1 MGNEARKTTQYS
13 WRNITMAM
21 TINTNVASLNAQR
34 NLVKTQNSLTKSL
47 ERLSSGLRINSAKDD
62 AAGLAISSRFSAQVR
77 GLDQSVRNANDGIS
91 LLQTSEG
98 AMQEVT
104 SLLQRMREI
113 AVQASNDTY
122 SVSDRASLQG
132 EMDQLYSE
140 IDRIAGA
147 TQFNGIGLL
156 DGTGGTR
163 HFQIG
168 ANSGQTISVAL
179 KSVKSQDL
187 NLNGYSALGELNSGR
202 VTTSVG
208 TAGLTI
214 NNVAITTATATNGTA
229 QDAAININAFT
240 SQTGVSAAA
249 YNTYTGVGGLSGI
262 TSGALKIN
270 DVNISASG
278 SMEELVKNIN
288 RDANDVTATLNK
300 DGSITLSNDTGKD
313 IKVDVSTETK
323 TGFTTGTYSGYLSLS
338 DDDGEAIEVE
348 ATTTA
353 ALLGNWGLNES
364 TGSGSVT
371 GGTVSTVA
379 LAEGDLVIN
388 GVTVGASTG
397 SSAGDKA
404 VAINAVAGETGVTAS
419 ALTEQKFSID
429 MDNVGTGTNF
439 AASNLTINGSQLDL
453 SATTL
458 DTLDE
463 VVSLINGLGNGV
475 RATVE
480 DTTGK
485 LVLTSASGLDIKIL
499 DDAGVFGTAST
510 STTTYTGE
518 ISLTSDTGADVI
530 ISGSTT
536 ATIAKAGF
544 VEQGGSSDAVG
555 SGLSVE
561 TRANANNAIDRID
574 DALNQVADNRG
585 ELGAVQ
591 NRLDSTISNLMNVS
605 ENLSAANGR
614 ILDADFAAETANMT
628 KAQILA
634 QAGVA
639 MLAQA
644 KQLPQQVMQLLQ

>member
-1 MGNEARKTTQYS
+1 
-13 WRNITMAM
+13 MAM

>member
-1 MGNEARKTTQYS
+1 
-13 WRNITMAM
+13 MAM
-21 TINTNVASLNAQR
+21 TINTNIASLNAQR

-62 AAGLAISSRFSAQVR
+62 AASLSISNRFTAQIR

-480 DTTGK
+480 GTTGK